1 MVRDFRDILVSEY
14 YSIAFSH
21 VAPYKQGNKYELFAK
36 QKTKARESTIDEYAV
51 AESNRICHTL
61 QRYKTLLIDKYSN
74 VYVTKY
80 EDMINDFKGW
90 LEKLLLHCDLTIG
103 EELFTALIEKNER
116 VKPKDEDIQKHMRK
130 GEPGEY
136 KEKLKQETVKYLNV
150 KFSSMLLNFGYK
162 LDGIH

>member
-1 MVRDFRDILVSEY
+1 
-14 YSIAFSH
+14 
-21 VAPYKQGNKYELFAK
+21 
-36 QKTKARESTIDEYAV
+36 
-51 AESNRICHTL
+51 
-61 QRYKTLLIDKYSN
+61 
-74 VYVTKY
+74 
-80 EDMINDFKGW
+80 
-90 LEKLLLHCDLTIG
+90 LLLHCDLTIG